1 MPIRNVS
8 RISGTGV
15 QIEDPPSSWKVTR
28 QSSGT
33 LITTSSPTSNT
44 WLHFPIPT
52 PVQIDGVKMKSTEAA
67 VSFQTT
73 GGGKVTEVKVS
84 DGFTIVNSPGLNL
97 TGSNTFA
104 QGIAN
109 DPLIFRSLVVS
120 IFVQLPAISDSIQLF
135 WAEVN
140 FDG

>member
-33 LITTSSPTSNT
+33 GITTSSPTSNT
-44 WLHFPIPT
+44 WVHFPIPT
-52 PVQIDGVKMKSTEAA
+52 PVQIDGAKMKSTEAT
-67 VSFQTT
+67 VSFRTS

-84 DGFTIVNSPGLNL
+84 DGFAIIGNTTGLNL
-97 TGSNTFA
+97 TSFNTFA
-104 QGIAN
+104 QGIAT
-109 DPLIFRSLVVS
+109 DPLISS
-120 IFVQLPAISDSIQLF
+120 
-135 WAEVN
+135 
-140 FDG
+140 